1 MSITD
6 IFLLFTVY
14 LIGAIPFGIIVS
26 WFFSLQDPRKT
37 GSKSIGATN
46 ILRSGNKI
54 AAALTLLFDALK
66 GSVAVLLAL
75 NVDPSLTHLAG
86 IMVVLG
92 HIFPIW
98 LKFHGGKGV
107 ATALGVIFVL
117 SGPLTILCLVSWLMV
132 ALTTRYSSLASL
144 ITVLLSPLFAYFLSE
159 PNLVS
164 LCIVLAILLVWTHRS
179 NIARLL
185 TGRETKIGS
194 LNPPETPQE

>member
-1 MSITD
+1 MSLTD
-6 IFLLFTVY
+6 ILLLLTAY
-14 LIGAIPFGIIVS
+14 LIGAIPCGIIIS
-26 WFFSLQDPRKT
+26 WLFALHDPRKT

-54 AAALTLLFDALK
+54 AAALTLLLDALK
-66 GSVAVLLAL
+66 GSIAVLLAI

-86 IMVVLG
+86 IVAVLG

-107 ATALGVIFVL
+107 ATALGVLLVL
-117 SGPLTILCLVSWLMV
+117 SGPLTILCLVSWLV
-132 ALTTRYSSLASL
+132 IAFTTRYSSLASL
-144 ITVLLSPLFAYFLSE
+144 ITILLSPLYAYSLSK

-164 LCIVLAILLVWTHRS
+164 LCLVLAVILVWTHRS

-185 TGRETKIGS
+185 TGRETKIGDFS
-194 LNPPETPQE
+194 PPDTPQK

>member
-1 MSITD
+1 MSPTD
-6 IFLLFTVY
+6 ILLLFTVY
-14 LIGAIPFGIIVS
+14 LIGAIPFGLIIS
-26 WFFSLQDPRKT
+26 WLFSLQDPRKT

-66 GSVAVLLAL
+66 GSVAVLLAI

-86 IMVVLG
+86 VMVVLG

-107 ATALGVIFVL
+107 ATALGVICVL
-117 SGPLTILCLVSWLMV
+117 SIPLTVLSLVSWLMV

-144 ITVLLSPLFAYFLSE
+144 VTVLLSPLYAYFLSE
-159 PNLVS
+159 PNLIS

>member
-14 LIGAIPFGIIVS
+14 LIGAIPFGLIIS
-26 WFFSLQDPRKT
+26 WLFSLQDPRKT

-66 GSVAVLLAL
+66 GSAAVLLAL

-92 HIFPIW
+92 HIFPVW

-144 ITVLLSPLFAYFLSE
+144 VTVLLSPLYAYFLSE
-159 PNLVS
+159 PNLIS

>member
-1 MSITD
+1 MSPTD
-6 IFLLFTVY
+6 ILLLFTVY
-14 LIGAIPFGIIVS
+14 LIGAIPFGLIIS
-26 WFFSLQDPRKT
+26 WLFSLQDPRKT

-107 ATALGVIFVL
+107 ATALGVICVL
-117 SGPLTILCLVSWLMV
+117 SIPLTVLSLVSWLMV

-144 ITVLLSPLFAYFLSE
+144 VTVLLSPLYAYFLSE
-159 PNLVS
+159 PNLIS

>member
-1 MSITD
+1 MSPTD
-6 IFLLFTVY
+6 ILLLFTVY
-14 LIGAIPFGIIVS
+14 LIGAIPFGLIIS
-26 WFFSLQDPRKT
+26 WLFSLQDPRTT

-46 ILRSGNKI
+46 IFRSGNKT

-66 GSVAVLLAL
+66 GSVAVLLAV

-107 ATALGVIFVL
+107 ATALGVICVL
-117 SGPLTILCLVSWLMV
+117 SIPLAILCLVSWLMV

-144 ITVLLSPLFAYFLSE
+144 ITVLLSPLYAYFLSE
-159 PNLVS
+159 PNLIS

-185 TGRETKIGS
+185 TGRETKIGNS
-194 LNPPETPQE
+194 NPPETPQE